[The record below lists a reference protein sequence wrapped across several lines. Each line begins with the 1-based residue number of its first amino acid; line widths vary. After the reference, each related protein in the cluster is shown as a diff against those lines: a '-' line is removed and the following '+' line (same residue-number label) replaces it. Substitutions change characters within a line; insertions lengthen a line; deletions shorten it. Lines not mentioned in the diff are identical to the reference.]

1 VARKGKKTET
11 ENDSTE
17 MEHFPIVIR
26 NTFTHRRN
34 QTPWRKVETEKNGG
48 RNETIEAQPYSTQ
61 EDSEREREID
71 KKKEKKKGSTVQ
83 RQAFLWPRTTYN
95 RSQQS
100 RTARSLTGQ
109 RPIVRIIRWVK

>member
-71 KKKEKKKGSTVQ
+71 KKKRKEKRVDSSTTGVSM
-83 RQAFLWPRTTYN
+83 ASNDL
-95 RSQQS
+95 QQIAAKPHCQVINW
-100 RTARSLTGQ
+100 TKADC
-109 RPIVRIIRWVK
+109 